1 MLFDHT
7 LTTCEFSLQR
17 TVQTAAYVNSAERC
31 QIPTLNEIDSGK
43 LDGLTYEE
51 FADKYPEEFQGRE
64 DDKLRFRYPEG
75 IVGK

>member
-1 MLFDHT
+1 M
-7 LTTCEFSLQR
+7 
-17 TVQTAAYVNSAERC
+17 NSAERC

-51 FADKYPEEFQGRE
+51 FADQYPEEFQGRE